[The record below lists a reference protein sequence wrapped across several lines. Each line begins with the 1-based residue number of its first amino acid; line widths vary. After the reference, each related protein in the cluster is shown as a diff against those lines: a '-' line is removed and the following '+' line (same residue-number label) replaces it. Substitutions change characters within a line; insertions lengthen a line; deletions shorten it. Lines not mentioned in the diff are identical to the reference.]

1 MVRLLPSRPPGLTAA
16 EVKDRLDRE
25 GHPVTKRTVERDLQ
39 ELSRN
44 FGVQCNDASTPWGW
58 YRLPNAQN
66 ELGGV
71 EVTEAVSLTLAESVL
86 RQLLPP
92 SMLSVLE
99 PKFALARKK
108 LQAVGKLPLAQW
120 GQKVRYVPDSLPLR
134 PAKTNPKVVETVQ
147 TALIEDRQLEVRY
160 EAFRSKG
167 KDLRLQPIALIQ
179 RGPTTYLIAS
189 VFDYPD
195 PLRFAL
201 HRIKRATLLDTKVAI
216 GSRPSV
222 DDLLASG
229 LMEFGEAEVIRLE
242 ALVNEDLATYLAET
256 PLSDDQHLSHEN
268 GHWQVTATVR
278 QTWQLEFWLLSQC
291 ASITVSSP
299 EALRRNLLERL
310 QTAVRQYQQTP
321 KS

>member
-1 MVRLLPSRPPGLTAA
+1 M
-16 EVKDRLDRE
+16 
-25 GHPVTKRTVERDLQ
+25 
-39 ELSRN
+39 
-44 FGVQCNDASTPWGW
+44 PWGW
-58 YRLPNAQN
+58 FKLPDEEL

-99 PKFALARKK
+99 PKFALARRKI
-108 LQAVGKLPLAQW
+108 QAVGKLPLAQW

-147 TALIEDRQLEVRY
+147 TALIESRQLEVRY
-160 EAFRSKG
+160 EAFRRKG
-167 KDLRLQPIALIQ
+167 KDLRLQLIALIQ

-189 VFDYPD
+189 AFDYPD
-195 PLRFAL
+195 PRRFAL
-201 HRIKRATLLDTKVAI
+201 HRIKRATLLDARVTASPKQSI
-216 GSRPSV
+216 

-229 LMEFGEAEVIRLE
+229 LMEFGDAELIRLE
-242 ALVNEDLATYLAET
+242 ATLDEDLANYLAET

-299 EALRRNLLERL
+299 EGLRRDLLERL
-310 QTAVRQYQQTP
+310 QVAVKHYQQT
-321 KS
+321 SNR